1 MGIIVQKY
9 GGTSL
14 AGSERIKKVA
24 SRIVTTKKQGHNV
37 VAVVSAVGDT
47 TDNLLKQAHEIAP
60 APPKRELDM
69 LLATGEQIAISLLA
83 IAISELG
90 CEAISFTGA
99 QVGIVTDTAYTKAR
113 IVSVRVQRV
122 INEINKGK
130 IVIVAGFQGATK
142 NNDITTLGRG
152 GSDMTAVALAAELN
166 ADICQIYT
174 DVEGVYTADPRLEP
188 KARKLEVVSYEEM
201 LELAATGANVLQL
214 RSVEYGRNH
223 HVLIEVRS
231 RFSDTPGT
239 LIKED
244 VQVMEKAIIS
254 GVTCEKE
261 EAKITIF
268 GVPDRPGIAV
278 KVFKALADEGVNV
291 DMILQNVSD
300 KGITDITFTA
310 PRRDLPICR
319 RVVDGVVDEL
329 KARGKSYDEEI
340 AKVSLVG
347 AGMKSH
353 PGIAAHMFEILS
365 DNGINIE
372 MISTSSIKVS
382 CVIREKDVVSAV
394 QAIHR
399 GFELDKE
406 PIK

>member
-14 AGSERIKKVA
+14 AGTERIRQVA
-24 SRIVTTKKQGHNV
+24 ARIAATKEQGHDV
-37 VAVVSAVGDT
+37 VVVVSAAGDT
-47 TDNLLKQAHEIAP
+47 TDNLLKKAYEIAP

-69 LLATGEQIAISLLA
+69 LLATGEQISISLLA
-83 IAISELG
+83 IAISQLG
-90 CEAISFTGA
+90 YEAISFTGA

-122 INEINKGK
+122 IREINRGK

-142 NNDITTLGRG
+142 DNDITTLGRG
-152 GSDMTAVALAAELN
+152 GSDTTAVALAAELN
-166 ADICQIYT
+166 AEVCQIYT

-188 KARKLEVVSYEEM
+188 KARKLDVVSYEEM

-223 HVLIEVRS
+223 SVLLEVRS
-231 RFSDTPGT
+231 SFSDAPGT

-244 VQVMEKAIIS
+244 VELMERAIIS

-261 EAKITIF
+261 EAKVTLF

-278 KVFKALADEGVNV
+278 KVFKALAEERVNV
-291 DMILQNVSD
+291 DMILQNVSEE
-300 KGITDITFTA
+300 GITDISFTA
-310 PRRDLPICR
+310 PRGDLLICR

-329 KARGKSYDEEI
+329 QARGSSYDEEI
-340 AKVSLVG
+340 AKISLVG

-353 PGIAAHMFEILS
+353 PGIAARMFELLA
-365 DNGINIE
+365 DNGVNIE

-382 CVIREKDVVSAV
+382 CVIREKDAAKAV
-394 QAIHR
+394 QAVHR
-399 GFELDKE
+399 GFDLDKE
-406 PIK
+406 QAK

>member
-24 SRIVTTKKQGHNV
+24 SRIVATKKQGHNV

-47 TDNLLKQAHEIAP
+47 TNNLLKQAYEIAP

-69 LLATGEQIAISLLA
+69 LLATGEQISISLLA
-83 IAISELG
+83 IAISALG
-90 CEAISFTGA
+90 YEAISFTGA
-99 QVGIVTDTAYTKAR
+99 QVGIITDTAYTKAR
-113 IVSVRVQRV
+113 IVSVRLQRV
-122 INEINKGK
+122 IREVNQGK
-130 IVIVAGFQGATK
+130 IVIVAGFQGATED
-142 NNDITTLGRG
+142 NDITTLGRG
-152 GSDMTAVALAAELN
+152 GSDTTAVALAAELN

-174 DVEGVYTADPRLEP
+174 DVEGVYTADPRIEP

-201 LELAATGANVLQL
+201 LEMAATGANVLQL
-214 RSVEYGRNH
+214 RSVEFGRNH
-223 HVLIEVRS
+223 NVLIEVRS
-231 RFSDTPGT
+231 SFSDAPGT

-244 VQVMEKAIIS
+244 VEAMERAIIS

-278 KVFKALADEGVNV
+278 KVFKALAEEGVNV
-291 DMILQNVSD
+291 DMILQNVSEQ
-300 KGITDITFTA
+300 GITDISFTV
-310 PRRDLPICR
+310 PRGELPICR
-319 RVVDGVVDEL
+319 RVVSGVVDEL
-329 KARGKSYDEEI
+329 KARGSSYDEGI

-347 AGMKSH
+347 AGMKSY
-353 PGIAAHMFEILS
+353 PGIAARMFEILA

-382 CVIREKDVVSAV
+382 CVIRETDMDLAV
-394 QAIHR
+394 QSVHR
-399 GFELDKE
+399 GFGLDKE
-406 PIK
+406 PVK